1 MKNIWKIFI
10 NDWKKILRN
19 PMALIVI
26 VGVAIIPSL
35 YAWFNIAANWDPYG
49 STGGLKVAVAN
60 NDAGAELN
68 GEDMNLGD
76 QIIGNLRENTQMGWT
91 FVDEETAIEG
101 TRSGAYYAAIVI
113 PEDFS
118 QCIISVLSGDIERPR
133 IIYYSNSKKNA
144 IAPKI
149 TDKGVSSVQ
158 QSVNETF
165 ISTVVTTISDVVL
178 DSADT
183 ADSADL
189 IERLTNSLVEVDASL
204 DMVNTSLN
212 AFNETVLAFQDI
224 NDGFAGAVPDFQEL
238 LTNHAASLGT
248 ASQEI
253 QNLAATQVDVTGALA
268 DADSQVQE
276 TVARIDA
283 AMQAISDYIAQNSG
297 VIDMSQLEE
306 QISELREQKAVL
318 QQQLEDY
325 KRLAAAE
332 ANNSVNRAISSTGS
346 SAASRLS
353 GAQSSL
359 NAVSNQLDSVNIML
373 GSMDDGMTHASEAFS
388 STMAMLTELQGEI
401 EENIERLNNL
411 SGNEDIQELLDILRS
426 DQQMISDFMAAPVV
440 VEQEE
445 LYPIENYGSAMTP
458 FYTILAIWV
467 GDIVLVAILKVNVK
481 SKEQYE
487 NLKPYQEYLGRY
499 LLFFI
504 LSFIQSTIIVLGDL
518 LFLKV
523 QCISPIHMLLSGW
536 VAGFIFSSII
546 YTLTVSFGDVGKA
559 LCVIL
564 LVIQIAGAGGTFPIE
579 VTPQFFQNVNPFLPF
594 THAINAMRES
604 VAGFYG
610 YDFWL
615 DLLKL
620 LCFLPFVLLLGL
632 LLRKPLIHVNEFF
645 EERLKDTELM

>member
-1 MKNIWKIFI
+1 MKNIWKIFT
-10 NDWKKILRN
+10 NDGKKILRN

-35 YAWFNIAANWDPYG
+35 YAWFNIVANWDPYG
-49 STGGLKVAVAN
+49 STGGLMVAVAN
-60 NDAGAELN
+60 NDEGAELH
-68 GEDMNLGD
+68 GEDLNLGD
-76 QIIGNLRENTQMGWT
+76 QIIENLRENDKMGWT
-91 FVDEETAIEG
+91 FVDEEKAIEG
-101 TRSGAYYAAIVI
+101 TRSGEYYAAIVI

-118 QCIISVLSGDIERPR
+118 ECIISVLSGDIERPS

-178 DSADT
+178 ESADT
-183 ADSADL
+183 VDSADL
-189 IERLTNSLVEVDASL
+189 IERLTDSLVEVDTSL
-204 DMVNTSLN
+204 DTVNTSLN
-212 AFNETVLAFQDI
+212 AFNETVLAFQDV
-224 NDGFAGAVPDFQEL
+224 NGGFAEAVPGFQEL
-238 LTNHAASLGT
+238 LTDQAASLGT
-248 ASQEI
+248 ASQEM
-253 QNLAATQVDVTGALA
+253 QSLAGTQVDVTGGLTEI
-268 DADSQVQE
+268 DGRVQQ
-276 TVARIDA
+276 TVTEIDA
-283 AMQAISDYIAQNSG
+283 TLQAINDYIAQNSG
-297 VIDMSQLEE
+297 TIDMSQLEGYV
-306 QISELREQKAVL
+306 SELREQKAIL
-318 QQQLEDY
+318 RQQLQEY
-325 KRLAAAE
+325 KSLAAAE
-332 ANNSVNRAISSTGS
+332 ANNSVNNAISSTGS
-346 SAASRLS
+346 SAAARLS
-353 GAQSSL
+353 GAQSSI
-359 NAVSNQLDSVNIML
+359 NAVNTQLDSVNTML
-373 GSMDDGMTHASEAFS
+373 GSMDEGMTHASEAFT
-388 STMAMLTELQGEI
+388 STMVMMTDLQDEI
-401 EENIERLNNL
+401 EENIQRLNNI
-411 SGNEDIQELLDILRS
+411 SGSEDIQELLDVLRS
-426 DQQMISDFMAAPVV
+426 DEQLISEFMAAPVV
-440 VEQEE
+440 VQQEE

-467 GDIVLVAILKVNVK
+467 GGIVLVAILKVNVK
-481 SKEQYE
+481 SREQYE

-504 LSFIQSTIIVLGDL
+504 LSFVQSTIIVLGDL

-523 QCISPIHMLLSGW
+523 QCVSPIHMLLAGW

-604 VAGFYG
+604 VAGLYG